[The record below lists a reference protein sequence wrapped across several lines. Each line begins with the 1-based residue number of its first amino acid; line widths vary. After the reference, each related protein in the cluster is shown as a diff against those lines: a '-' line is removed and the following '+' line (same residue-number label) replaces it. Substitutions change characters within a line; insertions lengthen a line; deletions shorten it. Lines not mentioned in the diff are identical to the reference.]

1 MTLSHLQVTLIFA
14 QSDKL
19 LDASDGWSL
28 AEESDEDGRD
38 GQLVASDWQLIT
50 GG

>member
-1 MTLSHLQVTLIFA
+1 VTLSHLQVTLIFA